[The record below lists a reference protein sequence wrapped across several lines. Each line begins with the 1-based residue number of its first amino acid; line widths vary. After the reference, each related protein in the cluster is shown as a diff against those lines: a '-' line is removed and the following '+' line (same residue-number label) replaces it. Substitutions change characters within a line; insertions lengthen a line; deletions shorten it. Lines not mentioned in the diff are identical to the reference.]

1 MSDDL
6 LDDLLEKLAER
17 IASRLVDFRPLAKA
31 SAESRLLTSQE
42 LAARLS
48 VHEHTVRRWV
58 KLGCPHEALPGRG
71 TRFRFDL
78 AAVTAWLRA
87 RRSA

>member
-1 MSDDL
+1 MSDL
-6 LDDLLEKLAER
+6 LDDLLGQLADR
-17 IASRLVDFRPLAKA
+17 IASKLADFRPPVKA
-31 SAESRLLTSQE
+31 EPSRMLTSQE

-58 KLGCPHEALPGRG
+58 KIGCPHDALPGQA

-78 AAVTAWLRA
+78 AAVTAWLKA
-87 RRSA
+87 RRAA